1 MSEPPT
7 KIPKHLDCARPKMH
21 QIYEDRNELEFFV
34 RLCQDVLLEILQ
46 FGSRVRITKLE
57 RLGRRLHRIIESFFK
72 LMPFLRLRIEI
83 NQFNGVYIGIG
94 RHKIS
99 LTEANE
105 VPPFLRFDIVQIS
118 YGYVWQP
125 IKEKCELSES
135 YLLILKPALIDSDMI
150 EVYAGI
156 CEGDPSDFSNH
167 LQLIEYIQNQLL
179 SFCISPRSYKFHIY
193 FYSDEN
199 SVPNLIASLLQMDE
213 LRLCSNIEIE
223 IRIRHQEKRF
233 GFEKQLP
240 VEAIANWLEKSDD
253 KMEIIDRTK
262 ERILKIE
269 LRVGIQNPQEMLEH
283 LIKKFE
289 DAVFPVHPFTF
300 CFSYCLTHEI
310 DLPGTHTNKKTG
322 EELSINGGFG
332 IEVKR
337 ASKEKK
343 KKN

>member
-1 MSEPPT
+1 MKRKNYNNWKSAACGAPKAKIFKIFELFWRSTTVFSFTWPEWGGHVPGVPTLNTLLAPWAPPLAT
-7 KIPKHLDCARPKMH
+7 PITQC
-21 QIYEDRNELEFFV
+21 
-34 RLCQDVLLEILQ
+34 C
-46 FGSRVRITKLE
+46 RVIK
-57 RLGRRLHRIIESFFK
+57 SNFS
-72 LMPFLRLRIEI
+72 
-83 NQFNGVYIGIG
+83 NGVYIGIG

-240 VEAIANWLEKSDD
+240 VEAIANWLEKYDD

-283 LIKKFE
+283 LIKVSFNKLFQI
-289 DAVFPVHPFTF
+289 FPRWVVSH
-300 CFSYCLTHEI
+300 S
-310 DLPGTHTNKKTG
+310 PGSLFKLQIG
-322 EELSINGGFG
+322 
-332 IEVKR
+332 
-337 ASKEKK
+337 
-343 KKN
+343 